1 MLTSILLLFYTLY
14 MHIVH
19 IKGELLGDAKGMM
32 ALLQQSA
39 KLLQESSCMLLI
51 TGRLTTEKQ
60 LEAIAQSA
68 ADADTDFSALLTEL
82 EIGYLQLARDVV
94 PVIHQGTT
102 LSFIRKK
109 FNDID
114 DLCKGIQ
121 LLGECPAKTLQ
132 LISSIPALIMV
143 QLCHAAC
150 KALEIPSTA
159 ELNMGEP
166 VATLIIL
173 ADNRNIFH
181 PAFHQLAGRV
191 TQITCM
197 VEELPFVTADRH
209 SVKHAKDISCLTHD
223 EAVELSRHTANSI
236 SADLIAWAR
245 KHQLEITVKSRKQNE
260 TKITSGSDMPER
272 GMITGITAVSG
283 YALINIEG
291 SGMIGV
297 AGFAQRVFAA
307 LYKKEI
313 NISLISQGASEHAIC
328 IAVQKDQCGN
338 AVGTLTTAFEK
349 EIGQGV
355 IKPIQYQSPVALL
368 ELIGENMRNHPGIS
382 GRMFGALGNNGINI
396 LAIAQGSNERNISA
410 VVGEADQ
417 NKALNVLHEAFFE
430 HTFKEVNLFIA
441 GTGNVGKKLLEQL
454 SSQIQMLAERQHIRI
469 ILAGISNSRKKY
481 IDPTGI
487 DPMHWEAM
495 LNNGE
500 NANPHLFANEI
511 TRLNLRNSVLVDVT
525 ANKEIPDLYARL
537 LKKSMSVV
545 ACNKIAAS
553 DKYEKYRELKQLA
566 LAYNCRFLF
575 ETNVGAALPVIGTLN
590 DLIKSGDQ
598 ILRIEAV
605 LSGTLNFVFNNYDG
619 KKSFASVVKSAQDEG
634 YTEPDPRLDLSGTDV
649 MRKIM
654 ILARESGQPMEM
666 EDISCNAFL
675 PAACME
681 GSVDD
686 FYASLEKY
694 ESHFRSLLHTAE
706 NENAKLK
713 FVATFAE
720 GKASVGLQHIQP
732 SSEMYHLYGKD
743 NIVLFYTERYS
754 LQPLVVKGAG
764 AGAAVTAS
772 GVFADILR
780 TINR

>member
-1 MLTSILLLFYTLY
+1 

-32 ALLQQSA
+32 ALLRQSA
-39 KLLQESSCMLLI
+39 KLLQESSCLLLI
-51 TGRLTTEKQ
+51 TGRLTTENK
-60 LEAIAQSA
+60 LTSIAQSA
-68 ADADTDFSALLTEL
+68 AEADTDFSALLTEL
-82 EIGYLQLARDVV
+82 ETGYLQLAREIV
-94 PVIHQGTT
+94 PVVHQGTT
-102 LSFIRKK
+102 LSFIRKQ

-132 LISSIPALIMV
+132 LINSIPALIMV

-150 KALEIPSTA
+150 RALEIPSTA
-159 ELNMGEP
+159 ELNPGES
-166 VATLIIL
+166 ASTLIIL
-173 ADNRNIFH
+173 ADNRNSFH
-181 PAFHQLAGRV
+181 PAFQLLAGKV
-191 TQITCM
+191 SQITCM
-197 VEELPFVTADRH
+197 VEDLPFVTADPA
-209 SVKHAKDISCLTHD
+209 SVKHAKDISFLTHD
-223 EAVELSRHTANSI
+223 EAIELSRHTANSI
-236 SADLIAWAR
+236 SADLIAWAK
-245 KHQLEITVKSRKQNE
+245 KHQLDITIKARNENE
-260 TKITSGSDMPER
+260 TSITGSSSMPDR
-272 GMITGITAVSG
+272 GMVTGITAVSG
-283 YALINIEG
+283 YALISIEG

-307 LYKKEI
+307 LFRKQI

-328 IAVQKDQCGN
+328 IAVEKDQCVN
-338 AVGTLTTAFEK
+338 AAETLTAAFET
-349 EIGQGV
+349 EISEGV
-355 IKPIQYQSPVALL
+355 INPIQHQLPVALL

-410 VVGEADQ
+410 VVRESDR

-430 HTFKEVNLFIA
+430 HTFREVNLFIT

-454 SSQIQMLAERQHIRI
+454 TSQIRMLAERQHIRVV
-469 ILAGISNSRKKY
+469 LAGISNSRKMC
-481 IDPTGI
+481 IDPAGI
-487 DPMHWEAM
+487 DPMHWEAI
-495 LNNGE
+495 LNSGE
-500 NANPHLFANEI
+500 NANAHLFANEM

-525 ANKEIPDLYARL
+525 ANKEIPDLYAGL

-553 DKYEKYRELKQLA
+553 DRYEKYRELKQLA

-598 ILRIEAV
+598 ILRVEAV

-619 KKSFASVVKSAQDEG
+619 KKSFASVVKAAQDEG

-654 ILARESGQPMEM
+654 ILAREAGLVMEM
-666 EDISCNAFL
+666 EEISCHAFL
-675 PAACME
+675 PSACME

-686 FYASLEKY
+686 FYVSLEKH
-694 ESHFRSLLHTAE
+694 EPHFRSLLQGAE
-706 NENAKLK
+706 KENAKLK
-713 FVATFAE
+713 FVATLAE

-743 NIVLFYTERYS
+743 NIVLFYTERYP

>member
-1 MLTSILLLFYTLY
+1 
-14 MHIVH
+14 MHTVH

-32 ALLQQSA
+32 TLLQQSA
-39 KLLQESSCMLLI
+39 ILLQESRSLLLI
-51 TGRLTTEKQ
+51 TGRLSTEKK
-60 LEAIAQSA
+60 LATIAQSA
-68 ADADTDFSALLTEL
+68 AEADFDFSALLTEL
-82 EIGYLQLARDVV
+82 ETGYLQLAREIV

-102 LSFIRKK
+102 LSFIRKQ

-132 LISSIPALIMV
+132 LISSIPAMIMV

-150 KALEIPSTA
+150 RALEIPSIS
-159 ELNMGEP
+159 ELNSG
-166 VATLIIL
+166 ALASTLIIL
-173 ADNRNIFH
+173 ADNRKNFH
-181 PAFHQLAGRV
+181 PAFHELAGKV
-191 TQITCM
+191 TRITCM
-197 VEELPFVTADRH
+197 VEELPFVTADPT
-209 SVKHAKDISCLTHD
+209 SVKHAKHIGFLTHD
-223 EAVELSRHTANSI
+223 EAIELSRHTANSI

-245 KHQLEITVKSRKQNE
+245 KHRLDITVKARDEDE
-260 TKITSGSDMPER
+260 TLITENSVIPER
-272 GMITGITAVSG
+272 GMVTGITAVSG
-283 YALINIEG
+283 YALISIEG

-307 LYKKEI
+307 LFSKQI

-328 IAVQKDQCGN
+328 IAVQEDQCDN
-338 AVGTLTTAFEK
+338 AAETLRAAFET
-349 EIGQGV
+349 EISKGV
-355 IKPIQYQSPVALL
+355 INPIQHQSPVALI

-410 VVGEADQ
+410 VVRETDRT
-417 NKALNVLHEAFFE
+417 KALNVLHEAFFE
-430 HTFKEVNLFIA
+430 HTFREVNLFIA

-454 SSQIQMLAERQHIRI
+454 NSQIRMLAERQHIRI
-469 ILAGISNSRKKY
+469 VLAGVTNSKKMC
-481 IDPTGI
+481 IDSAGI
-487 DPMHWEAM
+487 DPMRWEEL

-500 NANPHLFANEI
+500 KANAALFANEMI
-511 TRLNLRNSVLVDVT
+511 RLNLRNSVLVDVT
-525 ANKEIPDLYARL
+525 ANKEIPDLYAGL

-553 DKYEKYRELKQLA
+553 DHYEKYRELKQLA

-598 ILRIEAV
+598 VLHIEAV

-619 KKSFASVVKSAQDEG
+619 KKSFASVVKAAQDEG

-654 ILARESGQPMEM
+654 ILAREAGLVMEM
-666 EDISCNAFL
+666 GDITCHPFMPS
-675 PAACME
+675 ACME
-681 GSVDD
+681 GSVAD
-686 FYASLEKY
+686 FYVSLEKY
-694 ESHFRSLLHTAE
+694 EAHFRSLLQGAE
-706 NENAKLK
+706 KENAKLK
-713 FVATFAE
+713 FVATLE
-720 GKASVGLQHIQP
+720 GGKASVGLQHIQP

-743 NIVLFYTERYS
+743 NIVLFYTERYP

>member
-1 MLTSILLLFYTLY
+1 

-19 IKGELLGDAKGMM
+19 IKGELLGDAKDMVV
-32 ALLQQSA
+32 LLQQSA
-39 KLLQESSCMLLI
+39 KLVQESSCILLI
-51 TGRLTTEKQ
+51 TGKLTTERK
-60 LEAIAQSA
+60 LESIAQSA
-68 ADADTDFSALLTEL
+68 ADAATDFSALLTEL
-82 EIGYLQLARDVV
+82 ETGYLQLAREVV

-132 LISSIPALIMV
+132 LISSTPALIMV

-159 ELNMGEP
+159 DLNMGATN
-166 VATLIIL
+166 ATLVIL
-173 ADNRNIFH
+173 ADDRNIFH
-181 PAFHQLAGRV
+181 PAFYQLEGKV

-197 VEELPFVTADRH
+197 VEELPFVTADP
-209 SVKHAKDISCLTHD
+209 SLVKQAKDISFLTHD
-223 EAVELSRHTANSI
+223 EAIELSRHTPNSI
-236 SADLIAWAR
+236 SADLITWAR
-245 KHQLEITVKSRKQNE
+245 KNQLEITVKSHKQNE
-260 TKITSGSDMPER
+260 TKITSGSGVPER
-272 GMITGITAVSG
+272 GMVTGITAVSG

-307 LYKKEI
+307 LFMRAI

-338 AVGTLTTAFEK
+338 AVGTLTAAFEK

-355 IKPIQYQSPVALL
+355 IKAIQYQSPVALL

-410 VVGEADQ
+410 VVSEADQ

-430 HTFKEVNLFIA
+430 DTFKEVNLFIA

-469 ILAGISNSRKKY
+469 ILAGISNSRKMC

-500 NANPHLFANEI
+500 NANAHLFANEI
-511 TRLNLRNSVLVDVT
+511 SRLNLRNSVLVDVT
-525 ANKEIPDLYARL
+525 ANKEIPELYAGL

-619 KKSFASVVKSAQDEG
+619 KKSFASVVKTAQDEG

-654 ILARESGQPMEM
+654 ILARESGQAMEM
-666 EDISCNAFL
+666 EDITCNAFL
-675 PAACME
+675 PAPCME

-686 FYASLEKY
+686 FYVSLEKY
-694 ESHFRSLLHTAE
+694 EPHFRGLLRDAE
-706 NENAKLK
+706 NKNAKLK

-743 NIVLFYTERYS
+743 NIVLYFTERYA